1 MTPEHPHRVADSPTD
16 GEALLRVEVEG
27 RTPLVVS
34 EADGF
39 PRATR
44 ACTVECASGV
54 RATDEWTGV
63 PIPALADAA
72 SFPGGT
78 THLRVE
84 ADDFAVE
91 VPVRAA
97 LDGIL
102 AFERSEG
109 DGSGLPRF
117 VADGVP
123 GERLVKRV
131 ESVSPVELHPGD
143 DPLVG

>member
-1 MTPEHPHRVADSPTD
+1 MTPDRPLRAADSPTGGGD
-16 GEALLRVEVEG
+16 PLRVEVEG
-27 RTPLVVS
+27 RAPLVVS
-34 EADGF
+34 ESDDF

-54 RATDEWTGV
+54 RSADEWTGV

-72 SFPGGT
+72 AFPDET

-84 ADDFAVE
+84 ADDFAAE

-131 ESVSPVELHPGD
+131 ESVSPVALDPED

>member
-1 MTPEHPHRVADSPTD
+1 MTPDRPLPIPDSPTGD
-16 GEALLRVEVEG
+16 EGPLRVEVEG

-34 EADGF
+34 EADDF

-72 SFPGGT
+72 GFPDET

-84 ADDFAVE
+84 ADDFTAE
-91 VPVRAA
+91 VPIRAA

-131 ESVSPVELHPGD
+131 ERVSPVELDPGD